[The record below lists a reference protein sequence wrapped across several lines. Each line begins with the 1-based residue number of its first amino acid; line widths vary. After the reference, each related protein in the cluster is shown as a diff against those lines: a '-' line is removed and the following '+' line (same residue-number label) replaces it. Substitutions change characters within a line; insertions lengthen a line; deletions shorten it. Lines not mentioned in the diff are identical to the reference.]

1 VAVWEN
7 ETSEGGGL
15 GDDAM
20 SEGGTAPGA
29 PARRRGRA
37 RQRLLEAAARRF
49 YADGLAAT
57 GIDTITAEAGVAKMS
72 LYNNFSSKAD
82 LVLAYLE
89 ARHEEWLALYRR
101 RLEQAR
107 DPCQGV
113 LAVFDAYA
121 DHAELAYDRGFR
133 GCGLLNAAAELP
145 AGDPGRAVV
154 CRHKEQVE
162 QLLAGH
168 LETLLPGRPE
178 EARAL
183 AEHLAF
189 LLEGA
194 MARAG
199 LEGDAARL
207 RHART
212 IALGL
217 LDRL

>member
-1 VAVWEN
+1 VN
-7 ETSEGGGL
+7 ER
-15 GDDAM
+15 
-20 SEGGTAPGA
+20 GTAAAAAAAKG
-29 PARRRGRA
+29 RRGGA

-57 GIDTITAEAGVAKMS
+57 GIDTITADAGVAKMS

-89 ARHEEWLALYRR
+89 ARHEEWLTLYRR
-101 RLEQAR
+101 RLAQAR
-107 DPCQGV
+107 DSRQRV

-145 AGDPGRAVV
+145 AGDPGRAAVR
-154 CRHKEQVE
+154 RHKEQVE

-168 LETLLPGRPE
+168 LANLLPGRPD

-183 AEHLAF
+183 AEHLSF

-207 RHART
+207 RHARQ
-212 IALGL
+212 IAAGL